1 MRNVFRVFWRD
12 VKRIAKVPQ
21 AWLVVLFLIVLPSLY
36 AWFNVLGFGIP
47 MRTRETFCVC
57 VVNEDAGAHDETPGT
72 FTSVTTWSMS

>member
-47 MRTRETFCVC
+47 MRTRETFAYASSTRTQVRM
-57 VVNEDAGAHDETPGT
+57 TRLSGT

>member
-36 AWFNVLGFGIP
+36 TWFNVLGFWDP
-47 MRTRETFCVC
+47 YENTRKLPVF
-57 VVNEDAGAHDETPGT
+57 
-72 FTSVTTWSMS
+72 S